1 MAASMVRIVTNED
14 VEAALDM
21 AATIDVVEAANLAD
35 AAGRAVNIPRSDML
49 LPVSADE
56 AYVFKIMP
64 GVVED
69 LGLAALRVQSDRIRW
84 GDDRKVKLGVAR
96 GEQYTEYVQVYDTE
110 TTEPVLVYPDGF
122 ASKMRVGA
130 TNALAARQMAPADA
144 ATVGMLGAGRQAGG
158 QAWGFDAALDLE
170 EIRVFSP
177 TAANR
182 EAFAAGWDA
191 RLDATVVAADSA
203 REAVAGADVLSC
215 ASNAM
220 APVFEVDWIEPGT
233 HVSAIKNPEVPDE
246 AFGHV
251 DRVAIH
257 THVTHHGPNNYAPR
271 GSDFGRRLDDAWAV
285 EGYDLADAPDL
296 PTVLADGWTPEPGET
311 SLFLNNMGLGT
322 QFAAVGKLVLDH
334 ATEADL
340 GVEVETDR
348 FLQAVW

>member
-1 MAASMVRIVTNED
+1 MAGSMVRIVTNDD

-21 AATIDVVEAANLAD
+21 AATIDAVAAANLAD
-35 AAGRAVNIPRSDML
+35 AEGRAVNIPRSDML
-49 LPVSADE
+49 LPVSTDE
-56 AYVFKIMP
+56 AYVFKVMP
-64 GVVED
+64 GAVED

-110 TTEPVLVYPDGF
+110 TTEPVLVYPDGY

-130 TNALAARQMAPADA
+130 TNAIAAREMARADA
-144 ATVGMLGAGRQAGG
+144 TTVGLLGAGRQAGG

-170 EIRVFSP
+170 TIRVFSP
-177 TAANR
+177 TEANR
-182 EAFAAGWDA
+182 EAFAAEWDA
-191 RLDATVVAADSA
+191 RLDADVVAVDSA
-203 REAVAGADVLSC
+203 EAAVEGAGVLAC

-220 APVFEVDWIEPGT
+220 APVFEADWIEPGT

-246 AFGHV
+246 AFGRV

-271 GSDFGRRLDDAWAV
+271 ASDFGDRLDDAWAI
-285 EGYDLADAPDL
+285 EGFDLASAPDL
-296 PTVLADGWTPEPGET
+296 PTVMADDRSREPDET
-311 SLFLNNMGLGT
+311 TLFLNNMGLGT
-322 QFAAVGKLVLDH
+322 QFAAVGKVVLEH
-334 ATEADL
+334 AVEADV

-348 FLQAVW
+348 FLQSVW